1 METFISLYL
10 SLSLLLIIVT
20 TISKYKEL
28 EDIKDLNVNIKRD
41 LNRELITFILGDINI
56 YIRTLL

>member
-1 METFISLYL
+1 METFISLCL